1 MKTRALPSISFAL
14 MAVLA
19 PPAARAGHHNR
30 GVSIHDGRSPVR
42 CNDISIEFDDGEAAR
57 SEERLVYPVEAGRP
71 LKVEV
76 PSSSGAN
83 VRGTDRNDF
92 EVLVCKA
99 AETPESLAAIT
110 VSRRDGALSVH
121 GPSDQDW
128 VGYLL
133 ISAPKTA
140 AIEISATNGPLA
152 LSGLAGR
159 VVARSENGPISV
171 RNSAG
176 DLDLSAQNGPIDV
189 RGGGGK
195 MKVSTQNGPIGVA
208 LSGTEWNG
216 AGLEGHAVNG
226 PIRLE
231 IPSGYRSGAVVET
244 LGRSPFR
251 CRGEGCDRAKRT
263 WDDDHKRIEIGDGPA
278 VVKLSSENGPVTV
291 ATGSGAD
298 RENED

>member
-14 MAVLA
+14 VAVLA
-19 PPAARAGHHNR
+19 PPAARAGNHNR

-99 AETPESLAAIT
+99 AETPEGLAAIT

>member
-1 MKTRALPSISFAL
+1 MMKTRALPSIAFAL
-14 MAVLA
+14 VAALV
-19 PPAARAGHHNR
+19 PPAARAGHHSR
-30 GVSIHDGRSPVR
+30 GISIHDGHSPVR
-42 CNDISIEFDDGEAAR
+42 CDDISIAFDDGEAAR

-83 VRGTDRNDF
+83 VRGTDRSDF
-92 EVLVCKA
+92 EVLVCQA
-99 AETPESLAAIT
+99 AETPEALAAIT
-110 VSRRDGALSVH
+110 VSRTDGALSVH
-121 GPSDQDW
+121 GPSGQDW

-133 ISAPKTA
+133 ISAPRTA
-140 AIEISATNGPLA
+140 AIEVSATNGPLA
-152 LSGLAGR
+152 LSGLSGR

-189 RGGGGK
+189 RGGGGR
-195 MKVSTQNGPIGVA
+195 MKVSTENGPIGVA

-231 IPSGYRSGAVVET
+231 IPSGYRSGTVVET

-251 CRGEGCDRAKRT
+251 CRGEGCDRTKRT

-278 VVKLSSENGPVTV
+278 LVKLSSENGPVTV
-291 ATGSGAD
+291 ATGGAD
-298 RENED
+298 REDDD